1 MVEGDGEPSS
11 PLRGRGQG
19 DGGVGAGFSGRAR
32 TPGAIH
38 TSERGDR
45 TAKRLRA
52 DQTPSEKSLWKVLRK
67 LDLNGTHFRRQAP
80 MGDYIVDFVCHGA
93 RLVVEVDGG
102 IHRWDVVA
110 ARDAEREDRLK
121 TRGYR
126 VVRITN
132 EQALFD
138 PHGAVERIA
147 GEIGACTP
155 TPNPSPQG
163 GGGLP

>member
-1 MVEGDGEPSS
+1 MLEGDGEPCS

-19 DGGVGAGFSGRAR
+19 DGGVSADLSGRQR
-32 TPGAIH
+32 TPGAIQ
-38 TSERGDR
+38 TSQRRDR

-52 DQTPSEKSLWKVLRK
+52 DRTPAEKSLWKVPRK
-67 LDLNGTHFRRQAP
+67 LALNGTHCRRQP
-80 MGDYIVDFVCHGA
+80 FNRYVVDFVCHGA

-102 IHRWDVVA
+102 SHNLDVVA
-110 ARDAEREDRLK
+110 ACDAERDTWLNA
-121 TRGYR
+121 RGYR

-132 EQALFD
+132 ELALFD
-138 PHGAVERIA
+138 PHAAVERIA

-163 GGGLP
+163 GGGHSG

>member
-1 MVEGDGEPSS
+1 
-11 PLRGRGQG
+11 LGRT
-19 DGGVGAGFSGRAR
+19 R

-38 TSERGDR
+38 PSERGDR

-52 DQTPSEKSLWKVLRK
+52 DQTPAEKSLWKVLRK
-67 LDLNGTHFRRQAP
+67 LDLHGTHFRRQAP
-80 MGDYIVDFVCHGA
+80 FNGFVVDFVCHAA

-102 IHRWDVVA
+102 VHNLDVVA
-110 ARDAEREDRLK
+110 ARDAEREAWLNA
-121 TRGYR
+121 RGYR

-138 PHGAVERIA
+138 PHAAVERIA

-163 GGGLP
+163 GGESP